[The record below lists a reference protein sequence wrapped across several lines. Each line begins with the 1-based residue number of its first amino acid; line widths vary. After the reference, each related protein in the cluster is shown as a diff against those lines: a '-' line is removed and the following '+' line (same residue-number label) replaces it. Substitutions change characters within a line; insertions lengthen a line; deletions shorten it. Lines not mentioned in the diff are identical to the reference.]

1 MLLLLCFSVSLLV
14 PCLTQ
19 LVRKGAA
26 GSPADWDQLSPL
38 SCVMFYW
45 TCVMDG
51 AVPLPL
57 QQPESQQIQ
66 FSDLEQVAAFK
77 DRAGS

>member
-1 MLLLLCFSVSLLV
+1 
-14 PCLTQ
+14 
-19 LVRKGAA
+19 
-26 GSPADWDQLSPL
+26 
-38 SCVMFYW
+38 
-45 TCVMDG
+45 MDG